1 MADENDQ
8 YAQAIHASIASTPD
22 GTVPLPLEA
31 VQAGLMQGEP
41 PELQQLVFALAVPQP
56 GGYMVDAVDVPPVTD
71 IGLPA
76 AYVLGVDDMS
86 LARPGAEFAAR
97 IGVQP
102 IMVPGN
108 HMGLLTR
115 PQELADA
122 LLALL

>member
-1 MADENDQ
+1 
-8 YAQAIHASIASTPD
+8 
-22 GTVPLPLEA
+22 
-31 VQAGLMQGEP
+31 MQGEP

-71 IGLPA
+71 IGFSA
-76 AYVLGVDDMS
+76 AYVLGVHDVA

-97 IGVQP
+97 IGVEP
-102 IMVPGN
+102 IMVPGS